1 MFIPCFKFLF
11 VPLLWERW
19 SWLANISSVQ
29 FSRSVMSDSVTPW
42 TAACQ
47 ASLSITNSQSP
58 PKPHPTIS
66 SSIVSFSSCPQS
78 FPASGSFPMSQLFAS
93 GGQSIGVQLQHFL
106 CLPIWAL
113 KFGEAKWVIVNNR
126 NASDI
131 SPSTQSWKGQ
141 SFTRVLLSCCN
152 NLPHAVWQSL
162 YPSSPSVTIE
172 RGLLPIC
179 IPVQ

>member
-1 MFIPCFKFLF
+1 MIGKHFF
-11 VPLLWERW
+11 
-19 SWLANISSVQ
+19 SSVQ
-29 FSRSVMSDSVTPW
+29 
-42 TAACQ
+42 
-47 ASLSITNSQSP
+47 SLSHVWLCDPMNRSMPGLPVHHQLPESTQTPSNHLILY
-58 PKPHPTIS
+58 
-66 SSIVSFSSCPQS
+66 CLLLLLPQS